1 MGFGDDVYGGIAFI
15 FTWILSARIL
25 SAHVNEGTVKFLYDL
40 KLELILEIS
49 ELANLDI
56 LMMASL
62 HGTALNIGPHFR
74 DRGKVT
80 LMQLYFW
87 SHILIFIIFIA
98 EWITCF
104 DNMRGILCHW
114 PAVQCSKKSRVKQIF
129 QKPLN

>member
-1 MGFGDDVYGGIAFI
+1 M
-15 FTWILSARIL
+15 
-25 SAHVNEGTVKFLYDL
+25 KFVYDL
-40 KLELILEIS
+40 KLKLILEIS

-56 LMMASL
+56 HMTASL

-74 DRGKVT
+74 DRGKVI

-98 EWITCF
+98 EWITGF
-104 DNMRGILCHW
+104 DNMRGILRHW